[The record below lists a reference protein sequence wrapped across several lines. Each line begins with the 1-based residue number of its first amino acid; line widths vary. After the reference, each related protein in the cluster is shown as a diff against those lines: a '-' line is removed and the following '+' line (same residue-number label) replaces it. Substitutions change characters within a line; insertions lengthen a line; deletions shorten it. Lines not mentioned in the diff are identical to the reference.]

1 MNYFTQRC
9 NHITNCFNYIITIEI
24 GFLGPSGSP
33 RPELLGGFD
42 RSGVNWRVRLGAAL
56 RLDMTISVLPPQK
69 LRRAR
74 APIDGL
80 ALLRSHAIF
89 GALDPAQIERLGAY
103 ARTRRVPGGMTIFV
117 KGDPGTALFAVGA
130 GTVKIAVPSIDGREA
145 MFNLLHAGEVFGEI
159 ALLDGQPRTADAIAM
174 TDCEL
179 IVIERRDFL
188 TFMHS
193 EPNVALKL
201 IELLC
206 ARLRVAAQHFEEV
219 VFLHLPARLARML
232 LRLSDE
238 AGVSPD
244 RRKLKITQREISQM
258 LGTTRESVN
267 KQLRVWS
274 KRKWIALQRG
284 GIVVLATA
292 PLADIAARAGAAV
305 EAEHKDA
312 RARSRS
318 SPALR
323 RS

>member
-1 MNYFTQRC
+1 ML
-9 NHITNCFNYIITIEI
+9 
-24 GFLGPSGSP
+24 GFV
-33 RPELLGGFD
+33 
-42 RSGVNWRVRLGAAL
+42 RSFVAAAERIARRWRTTRLKMATRLGAAS
-56 RLDMTISVLPPQK
+56 DANMTISVLPPQK
-69 LRRAR
+69 PERAR

-80 ALLRSHAIF
+80 ALLRGHPIF
-89 GALDPAQIERLGAY
+89 GALDPTQIERLGSY
-103 ARTRRVPGGMTIFV
+103 ARTRRVPGGVTIFV

-188 TFMHS
+188 AFMHS

-206 ARLRVAAQHFEEV
+206 GRLRVAAQNFEEV

-232 LRLSDE
+232 LRLSEE
-238 AGVSPD
+238 AGVSSD

-267 KQLRVWS
+267 KQLRAWA

-284 GIVVLATA
+284 EIVVLAPA
-292 PLADIAARAGAAV
+292 PLADIAARAGAAA
-305 EAEHKDA
+305 EAEHKTVRGRD
-312 RARSRS
+312 R
-318 SPALR
+318 
-323 RS
+323 